1 MTYHSNMTKN
11 TMKPKMKPK
20 MKKKEL
26 TMGQKKMM
34 NKHKVHHTKPHMDM
48 MTKLM
53 KQGHTFKQAHD
64 KTMKKIGK

>member
-1 MTYHSNMTKN
+1 MPYHHNTTKN

-26 TMGQKKMM
+26 TMGQKKAMT
-34 NKHKVHHTKPHMDM
+34 KHKVHHTKAHMDM

>member
-34 NKHKVHHTKPHMDM
+34 GNHKVHHTKAHMDM

>member
-1 MTYHSNMTKN
+1 M
-11 TMKPKMKPK
+11 
-20 MKKKEL
+20 KKEL
-26 TMGQKKMM
+26 APNQKKAM
-34 NKHKVHHTKPHMDM
+34 NKHKVHHTKAHMDM